1 MKTLSVCSQRKHSA
15 SHWRTLSIS
24 TLNKAAQA
32 APDQMHFALTDEQRM
47 IQQLAR
53 EFASQEIAPLSAQ
66 HDRELSFPLQV
77 HAKALELG
85 LLNIALPAEFGGA
98 GLGALEVALV
108 TEQLCRACL
117 GIGTALC
124 VNALAAEPILL
135 AGTPEHKQAWLPR
148 FAAGQFASFALTEPG
163 AGSDA
168 AGIRSTATR
177 DGSDY
182 ILNGSKMWISNASL
196 ASFFVVFAKTDP
208 AAGHKGISAFIV
220 ERDSP
225 GLTVGEPL
233 GKLGQR
239 AAPTCE
245 VFFDGVRVPAQQR
258 LGAEGEGFAIAM
270 RTFDQSRPMVAAFG
284 LGLVQRCIDEALPY
298 ATERKSMGQRL
309 IDHQAVAHHLAEMQI
324 RLEASRLLT
333 YQSAW
338 LADQGQR
345 NTLQA
350 SVAKA
355 YSSDAAMWAATQAIQ
370 VLGGMGYSTE
380 YPVEKLFRDAKVLQI
395 YEGTSEIQRSI
406 IAREME
412 RALASGA

>member
-1 MKTLSVCSQRKHSA
+1 MQFELTEE
-15 SHWRTLSIS
+15 
-24 TLNKAAQA
+24 QA
-32 APDQMHFALTDEQRM
+32 M
-47 IQQLAR
+47 IRQLAHD
-53 EFASQEIAPLSAQ
+53 FARQEIAPLAAQ
-66 HDRELSFPLQV
+66 ADRDQRFHMPLQQQ
-77 HAKALELG
+77 ALELG
-85 LLNIALPAEFGGA
+85 LLNIAMPEAYGGM

-117 GIGTALC
+117 GLGTALC

-135 AGTPEHKQAWLPR
+135 AGSEAQKQQWLPR
-148 FAAGQFASFALTEPG
+148 LAQVEFASFALTEPG

-168 AGIRSTATR
+168 AGIRTSAVR
-177 DGSDY
+177 QGDGY
-182 ILNGSKMWISNASL
+182 VLNGSKIWISNASL

-245 VFFDGVRVPAQQR
+245 VFFDQVQVPLSNR
-258 LGAEGEGFAIAM
+258 LGAEGEGFALAM

-298 ATERKSMGQRL
+298 ATGRQSMGQRL
-309 IDHQAVAHHLAEMQI
+309 IDHQAVAHKLAEMQI

-333 YQSAW
+333 YQAAW

-355 YSSDAAMWAATQAIQ
+355 YTSDAAMWAATEAIQ
-370 VLGGMGYSTE
+370 ILGGMGYSTE
-380 YPVEKLFRDAKVLQI
+380 YAVEKLFRDAKVLQI

-412 RALASGA
+412 RHLAQGR

>member
-1 MKTLSVCSQRKHSA
+1 M
-15 SHWRTLSIS
+15 
-24 TLNKAAQA
+24 
-32 APDQMHFALTDEQRM
+32 
-47 IQQLAR
+47 
-53 EFASQEIAPLSAQ
+53 
-66 HDRELSFPLQV
+66 
-77 HAKALELG
+77 
-85 LLNIALPAEFGGA
+85 
-98 GLGALEVALV
+98 
-108 TEQLCRACL
+108 
-117 GIGTALC
+117 
-124 VNALAAEPILL
+124 NALAAEPILL
-135 AGTPEHKQAWLPR
+135 GGSEEQKQQWLPR
-148 FAAGQFASFALTEPG
+148 LTRDGEFASFALTEPG

-168 AGIRSTATR
+168 AGIRTTAVR
-177 DGSDY
+177 DGDSY
-182 ILNGSKMWISNASL
+182 VLNGSKMWISNASL

-245 VFFDGVRVPAQQR
+245 VFFNDVRVPLAQR
-258 LGAEGEGFAIAM
+258 IGAEGEGFALAM

-298 ATERKSMGQRL
+298 ACERKSMGQRL
-309 IDHQAVAHHLAEMQI
+309 IDHQAIAHKLAEMQI

-333 YQSAW
+333 YQAAW
-338 LADQGQR
+338 QADQGQR

-355 YSSDAAMWAATQAIQ
+355 YTSDAAMWAASEAIQ

-380 YPVEKLFRDAKVLQI
+380 YPVEKLLRDAKVLQI

-412 RALASGA
+412 RNLAQGR